1 MKAMPEFRKINELEE
16 SLRKYRGEMSF
27 SGRYQPLIGISG
39 NFKDQ
44 NCTLAMPYWN
54 SVIAAGG
61 IPVIV
66 PPFDDVSSISRLTL
80 QLDGIILSGG
90 ADIDPEYLREQPVCE
105 LSVNPVRDLPEIL
118 LTRIATDRRI
128 PILGIC
134 RGIQTLAVSLQGRL
148 YQDISQHGSVISHDQ
163 DTPRDST
170 SHTVTIAQ
178 DSILRT
184 LFGKDTLHVN
194 SFHHQAVKA
203 VPEGFMVSATAPDGI
218 IEAMES
224 VAGRSILGVQW
235 HPECLLQ
242 SDREPMIPIF
252 RWLVAQASSYREAKD
267 IHNRSI
273 ILDSHCDTPMFFDK
287 GAYFHKR
294 DESVTVEYEYVGETS
309 PDGSETFAYTPLVSL
324 QKMTDGRQDVS
335 VMVAYLRQLKRD
347 EASLDAAVQ
356 KADRIL
362 SLIEDRVRLCGGE
375 AAIAHNPSEVRQNK
389 SLGIKSVVLGIEN
402 GYAIGNRLD
411 NIGRYAKLG
420 VSYITLCHNGD
431 NDICDSSKGDGEHGG
446 LSAFGRQV
454 VSEMNRHGIMVD
466 LSHASEKSFYD
477 AATASK
483 TPIICSHS
491 SARALCNHPRNL
503 TDDQMTLLAQSGGVA
518 QVCLYGGFLKKGGN
532 ATIHDA
538 VRHIKHMVSVM
549 GIDHVGI
556 GSDFDGGGGI
566 TGIEDSSALLELTRL
581 LVSEGFS
588 HKDLQM
594 LWGENFLNVWE
605 RVLRE
610 SLFSLPR

>member
-1 MKAMPEFRKINELEE
+1 MTEFRKITEMED

-39 NFKDQ
+39 NFKDM

-61 IPVIV
+61 IPVII
-66 PPFDDVSSISRLTL
+66 PPFDDVTSISHLTL

-90 ADIDPEYLREQPVCE
+90 ADIDPEYLREQPLCE
-105 LSVNPVRDLPEIL
+105 LSVNPTRDLPEML
-118 LTRIATDRRI
+118 LTRIAFDRRI

-134 RGIQTLAVSLQGRL
+134 RGIQTLAAALGGKL
-148 YQDISQHGSVISHDQ
+148 YQDISQHGEVISHDQ

-170 SHTVTIAQ
+170 SHTVAIKQ
-178 DSILRT
+178 DSLLRT
-184 LFGKDTLHVN
+184 LFGNDTLHVN
-194 SFHHQAVKA
+194 SFHHQAVKT
-203 VPEGFMVSATAPDGI
+203 VPEGFMVSATAADGI

-224 VAGRSILGVQW
+224 TSGRSILGVQW

-242 SDREPMIPIF
+242 SDQESMLPIF
-252 RWLVAQASSYREAKD
+252 RWLVAQASSYKEAKD

-294 DESVTVEYEYVGETS
+294 DESIAVEYEYVGETS
-309 PDGSETFAYTPLVSL
+309 PDGSETFLYTPLVSL
-324 QKMTDGRQDVS
+324 QKMTDGNQDVS

-347 EASLDAAVQ
+347 EASLNAATQ

-375 AAIAHNPSEVRQNK
+375 VAIARTPSEVRQNK
-389 SLGIKSVVLGIEN
+389 QLGIKSIVLGIEN
-402 GYAIGNRLD
+402 GYAIGNRPD
-411 NIGRYAKLG
+411 NIRRYAKMG

-431 NDICDSSKGDGEHGG
+431 NDICDSAKGESEHNG
-446 LSAFGRQV
+446 LSAFGEQV
-454 VSEMNRHGIMVD
+454 IREMNKYGIMVD

-477 AATASK
+477 AANTSK

-491 SARALCNHPRNL
+491 SVRALCNHPRNL
-503 TDDQMTLLAQSGGVA
+503 TDEQMMLLAHSGGVA
-518 QVCLYGGFLKKGGN
+518 QVCLYSGFLKKGGN

-538 VRHIKHMVSVM
+538 VRHIKYMVNVM
-549 GIDHVGI
+549 GIEHVGI

-566 TGIEDSSALLELTRL
+566 MGLEDASALLELTRL
-581 LVSEGFS
+581 LISEGFS
-588 HKDLQM
+588 HRDLQL

-605 RVLRE
+605 RIQRE
-610 SLFSLPR
+610 SLLPR